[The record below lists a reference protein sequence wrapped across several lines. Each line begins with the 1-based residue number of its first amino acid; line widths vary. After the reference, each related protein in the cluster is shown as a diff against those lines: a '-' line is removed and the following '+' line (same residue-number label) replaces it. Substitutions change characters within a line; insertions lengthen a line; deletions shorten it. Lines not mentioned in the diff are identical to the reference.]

1 MLMMLGAVLFA
12 AAIDTPRAAIAWSVA
27 DAGDTLSVVLVV
39 DDTVARR
46 ALLRGAR
53 LGAEEASH
61 TGALFGTAVTLR
73 VESGTVAGS
82 APSIYVVAGDASIC
96 SRVMLQSARTKTPV
110 LDAGC
115 AIDDSARSPTTYSL
129 IPAAA
134 LTPTP
139 GDSSRLELWHW
150 TLERF
155 GGEQLNERFRR
166 RFDARMDSPAWTGW
180 LALKI
185 ALDAALQAR
194 ATNGP
199 ALLHRLA
206 DTRAQYDGQKGRP
219 LRFAPDTRR
228 LIQPLYRVAGR
239 GDAEHVVAEVNP

>member
-1 MLMMLGAVLFA
+1 MMLGAVLFA
-12 AAIDTPRAAIAWSVA
+12 TALATPRAADAWSP
-27 DAGDTLSVVLVV
+27 AGDTLRVVLVV
-39 DDTVARR
+39 DDSVARR
-46 ALLRGAR
+46 SLVRGAR

-73 VESGTVAGS
+73 VESGSVAAS

-96 SRVMLQSARTKTPV
+96 SRVMLQSARTNTPV

-115 AIDDSARSPTTYSL
+115 AMDDSVRSANTYSL
-129 IPAAA
+129 IPAAD
-134 LTPTP
+134 LTATP

-150 TLERF
+150 SLERF

-206 DTRAQYDGQKGRP
+206 ETRAQYDGQKGRP

-228 LIQPLYRVAGR
+228 LIQPLYRVVGR